1 MSLEKLKYYM
11 ENAGVFDYRY
21 IYRYK
26 CPIAKSCGAPIC
38 PLDHAH
44 PEIKLPMDPICRRR
58 EFQNIYAIWKQAKN
72 KRVCPTAWFYCD
84 ADISIMGDL
93 EDPRFLT
100 FSAPGFPIRPA
111 PLLHQ
116 SIHCENA
123 PKSSKKTLDDYFPM
137 EEVKNEK

>member
-1 MSLEKLKYYM
+1 MHHIEYEGLVCPVVDQDIRKSVNDEIQILKPP
-11 ENAGVFDYRY
+11 R
-21 IYRYK
+21 
-26 CPIAKSCGAPIC
+26 
-38 PLDHAH
+38 HAH

-100 FSAPGFPIRPA
+100 FSAPGFIRG
-111 PLLHQ
+111 
-116 SIHCENA
+116 ENA
-123 PKSSKKTLDDYFPM
+123 PKSSEKTLDDYFPM
-137 EEVKNEK
+137 EVEK